1 MTVVLLL
8 ILSYLIGSFP
18 TALIVGKLGFGI
30 DVREHGSGNL
40 GGTNTFRTLGKL
52 PGTIVIVVDILKG
65 TLATLLPMMFGVHLH
80 PIFAGLPAVLGHCYP
95 IFAGFRGGK
104 AVATSAGVLLG
115 VSPIFFLV
123 VIAVFFLTLYI
134 SKYIS
139 LSSMVAGVACHV
151 YGIFTGDKVLS
162 IATFA
167 LCLLVLYRHRSNIE
181 RIMNKTERKI
191 SWL

>member
-1 MTVVLLL
+1 
-8 ILSYLIGSFP
+8 
-18 TALIVGKLGFGI
+18 VGKLGYGI

-52 PGTIVIVVDILKG
+52 PGTIVIIVDILKG
-65 TLATLLPMMFGVHLH
+65 TLAACLPMLFGLHDLH

-115 VSPIFFLV
+115 VSPLFFLV
-123 VIAVFFLTLYI
+123 VIVVFLLTLYI

-139 LSSMVAGVACHV
+139 LSSIVAAVACHV
-151 YGIFTGDKVLS
+151 YGIFLGDRVLS

-181 RIMNKTERKI
+181 RIMNRTERKI